1 MVKGKQHKRNGLAGT
16 ALWNVSV
23 HHGGWLL
30 LYFVTALGLSVV
42 MIVGN
47 DYIAGVTDSMLA
59 GKVIEFG
66 ALLVPLCMLTAA
78 GVVLAY
84 VKSIS
89 GAGYS
94 AKVQRSLRD
103 RMGEKLLHLPYAWF
117 DANGTGSIMTRL
129 VSDMGVAGRF
139 YSEILPVFLLD
150 IATVT
155 VAAIYFAGMDVR
167 LILVLFVS
175 CPFMFLLADKVSKR
189 IAALARSKRSRM
201 DERTA
206 LAYDYVQ
213 GIEVGRSFGLYESQ
227 KRRMDAVLD
236 DIAMQAAASSRIST
250 WGWTVG
256 SVIIQIPMILCDLFA
271 LREMMQGRISTGEL
285 LSFIV
290 LAGYVI
296 YHLRNVI
303 FAVNDMREAGV
314 SLGRLREILDGEEEG
329 RRREELDGGTAQKQ
343 EALDSG
349 AAQKREALD
358 NETARGKSEMAA
370 PCVNV
375 PAICLKHAGFS
386 YSISRPAKRGSVC
399 SISCPAKRGSVCC
412 APNPVLQD
420 ISFTVFPGQKIAF
433 VGGSGEGK
441 STILKLLCGLY
452 DKQEGEYLLFGTRW
466 EDWNLEAAR
475 ECFSY
480 VSQNTVLFPVSVWEN
495 VAYGK
500 AGASRE
506 QVVEACRQANIHEMI
521 TRLPQGYDTV
531 VGERGARLSG
541 GERQRISIARAI
553 LKDAPILLLDE
564 PTASVD
570 GENERLIVEALERV
584 AEGRTILTVAHRIS
598 TIENADIIYEI
609 KGGRI
614 VRQGT
619 YAEMFGGKEAEE
631 SGGTN

>member
-1 MVKGKQHKRNGLAGT
+1 MAKGKQHKRNGLAGT

-42 MIVGN
+42 LIVGN

-66 ALLVPLCMLTAA
+66 GLLVPLCMLTAA

-94 AKVQRSLRD
+94 AKVQRSLRN

-155 VAAIYFAGMDVR
+155 VATIYFAGMDVR

-175 CPFMFLLADKVSKR
+175 CPFMFLLADRVSKR

-213 GIEVGRSFGLYESQ
+213 GIEVGRSFGLYGSQ

-329 RRREELDGGTAQKQ
+329 RLREELD
-343 EALDSG
+343 SG
-349 AAQKREALD
+349 A
-358 NETARGKSEMAA
+358 ARGKSEMAA
-370 PCVNV
+370 PRVNV

-386 YSISRPAKRGSVC
+386 YSISRPAKCGSVC
-399 SISCPAKRGSVCC
+399 SISCLAKRGSVCC

-506 QVVEACRQANIHEMI
+506 EVVEACRQANIHEMI
-521 TRLPQGYDTV
+521 MRLPQGYDTA